1 MSATSTVP
9 IVKESIGWSIGLS
22 VLMIIAGFLA
32 IILPGAAG
40 IAVNL
45 LVGWML
51 VFSGGM
57 HLVYAWQTRQNR
69 GFVWELLLGVLY
81 VVMGGYL
88 LINPI
93 RGLVTLTLALAFYLW
108 IEGVL
113 EFVLSYMMRTM
124 PGAGWILFDAI
135 VSVVLAVLIW
145 RSWPWSTEWAIGTLV
160 GISML
165 FSGISRLMFTIA
177 TRRRMATKLA

>member
-1 MSATSTVP
+1 MSATTSVT
-9 IVKESIGWSIGLS
+9 IGKESMGWSIGIS
-22 VLMIIAGFLA
+22 ILMIVAGLLA
-32 IILPGAAG
+32 ITLPQVAG

-45 LVGWML
+45 FVGWML

-57 HLVYAWQTRQNR
+57 HFVYAWQGRHNR

-113 EFVLSYMMRTM
+113 EFVLSYMMRTL

-135 VSVVLAVLIW
+135 VSVILAVLIW
-145 RSWPWSTEWAIGTLV
+145 RTWPWSTEWAIGTLV
-160 GISML
+160 GVNML
-165 FSGISRLMFTIA
+165 FSGVSRLMFSLA
-177 TRRRMATKLA
+177 ARRMVTKLA

>member
-22 VLMIIAGFLA
+22 ALMIVAGFLA
-32 IILPGAAG
+32 ILLPGAAG

-57 HLVYAWQTRQNR
+57 HLVYAWQTRHNR
-69 GFVWELLLGVLY
+69 GFVWELLLGILY
-81 VVMGGYL
+81 FVIGGYL

-108 IEGVL
+108 MEGVL
-113 EFVLSYMMRTM
+113 EFALSFWLRSM

-135 VSVVLAVLIW
+135 VTVILAFLIW
-145 RSWPWSTEWAIGTLV
+145 RTWPWSTEWAIGTLV

-165 FSGISRLMFTIA
+165 LSGVSRLMLSLA
-177 TRRRMATKLA
+177 SRRLAAKMA

>member
-1 MSATSTVP
+1 MSATTSVT
-9 IVKESIGWSIGLS
+9 IGKESMGWSIGIS
-22 VLMIIAGFLA
+22 ILMIVAGLLA
-32 IILPGAAG
+32 ITLPQVAG

-45 LVGWML
+45 FVGWML

-57 HLVYAWQTRQNR
+57 HFVYAWQGRHHR

-113 EFVLSYMMRTM
+113 EFVLSYMMRTL

-135 VSVVLAVLIW
+135 VSVILAVLIW
-145 RSWPWSTEWAIGTLV
+145 RTWPWSTEWAIGTLV
-160 GISML
+160 GVSML
-165 FSGISRLMFTIA
+165 FSGVSRFMVSLA
-177 TRRRMATKLA
+177 ARRMVTKLA

>member
-1 MSATSTVP
+1 MSATTSVT
-9 IVKESIGWSIGLS
+9 IGKESMGWSIGIS
-22 VLMIIAGFLA
+22 ILMIVAGLLA
-32 IILPGAAG
+32 ITLPQVAG

-45 LVGWML
+45 FVGWML

-57 HLVYAWQTRQNR
+57 HFVYAWQGRHNR

-113 EFVLSYMMRTM
+113 EFVLSYMMRTL

-135 VSVVLAVLIW
+135 VSVILAVLIW
-145 RSWPWSTEWAIGTLV
+145 RTWPWSTEWAIGTLV
-160 GISML
+160 GVSML
-165 FSGISRLMFTIA
+165 FSGVSRLMFSLA
-177 TRRRMATKLA
+177 ARRMVTKLA

>member
-1 MSATSTVP
+1 
-9 IVKESIGWSIGLS
+9 
-22 VLMIIAGFLA
+22 MIIAGSLA
-32 IILPGAAG
+32 IILPAAAG

-51 VFSGGM
+51 IFSAGA
-57 HLVYAWQTRQNR
+57 HLVYAWQSRHNR
-69 GFVWELLLGVLY
+69 GFIWELLLGILY
-81 VVMGGYL
+81 FGIGAYL

-93 RGLVTLTLALAFYLW
+93 RGLVTLTLALAFYLL

-113 EFVLSYMMRTM
+113 EFVLSFQLRTL

-135 VSVVLAVLIW
+135 ITAILAFLIW
-145 RSWPWSTEWAIGTLV
+145 RTWPWSTEWAIGTLV

-165 FSGISRLMFTIA
+165 FSGFSRLMVSIA
-177 TRRRMATKLA
+177 MRRMATTTA

>member
-1 MSATSTVP
+1 MSATSTAP
-9 IVKESIGWSIGLS
+9 IAKESIGWSIGLS

-32 IILPGAAG
+32 IMIPAAAG
-40 IAVNL
+40 LAANIF
-45 LVGWML
+45 VGWML

-57 HLVYAWQTRQNR
+57 HFVYAWQSRHSR
-69 GFVWELLLGVLY
+69 AAIWEVLLGLLY
-81 VVMGGYL
+81 LGIGGYL

-124 PGAGWILFDAI
+124 PGAGWFLFDSI
-135 VSVVLAVLIW
+135 V
-145 RSWPWSTEWAIGTLV
+145 
-160 GISML
+160 
-165 FSGISRLMFTIA
+165 
-177 TRRRMATKLA
+177 K